1 MCFLQ
6 VSVISVGIKA
16 LTYPSLMANWQ
27 DGDHHNN
34 DSGDDVN
41 NPVLSKVEFLEFRKE
56 ACDENQ

>member
-6 VSVISVGIKA
+6 VSVTSIGIRA
-16 LTYPSLMANWQ
+16 LTYPGLMANWR

-34 DSGDDVN
+34 DSGNDVN
-41 NPVLSKVEFLEFRKE
+41 NSVLSKVEFLEFRKE

>member
-1 MCFLQ
+1 
-6 VSVISVGIKA
+6 
-16 LTYPSLMANWQ
+16 MANWQ